1 MFVNATVAVQCLC
14 IVLVSMVIAYIYT
27 YRTIDFLLALTLVPT
42 GKVYKL
48 ISLKAVL
55 GVMHEKKNFS
65 DINFDWLKFGI

>member
-1 MFVNATVAVQCLC
+1 MHVEFSYNMYYVLYIITICTVFVDATVAVQCLC

-48 ISLKAVL
+48 ISLKAV
-55 GVMHEKKNFS
+55 
-65 DINFDWLKFGI
+65 